1 MGERELPEGW
11 EWKRLGDVADIF
23 NGVTPPKSE
32 QRECGHPVLKI
43 KDIDEN
49 GQFKDNQKSFVDNA
63 FFLDNQK
70 KILKNGDTLILNAA
84 HSSDY
89 VSSKKCYISNFPEN
103 IIATGEWMII
113 RSNSGSI
120 DSKFIY
126 FLLTSGSISLKIK
139 TIVKGIHLYPK
150 DMANLRIPLPP
161 LSIQHQIV
169 AVLERTEAMKRQRR
183 EADALTGA
191 LLQSVFRE
199 MFGDPE
205 RNERG
210 WETKTLYDILSED
223 PQNGL
228 YKPSSEYSDSGTP
241 IVRIDSFYDGK
252 IGDLRNLKRINC
264 TEKEIAK
271 YQIHEGDVLINRVN
285 SLDFLGKC
293 GLVQKIY
300 ENTIYECNMIRMR
313 PNRTLVHP
321 TYLTA
326 FLCTQFVKNQ
336 ILNRAKNAVNQ
347 ASINQQDVKALNIL
361 IPPLALQQQFAHVV
375 ESVERI
381 RDQQVASGRQIEGLC
396 EGLMQRAFAGELVV

>member
-11 EWKRLGDVADIF
+11 EWKRLGDAINYQKGKKPNLLEEVPHPTSLPYLSADF
-23 NGVTPPKSE
+23 LRTAKST
-32 QRECGHPVLKI
+32 
-43 KDIDEN
+43 
-49 GQFKDNQKSFVDNA
+49 QF
-63 FFLDNQK
+63 
-70 KILKNGDTLILNAA
+70 I
-84 HSSDY
+84 
-89 VSSKKCYISNFPEN
+89 PEN
-103 IIATGEWMII
+103 ERNSCILANNQDILLIWDG
-113 RSNSGSI
+113 SNSGEVFLGKEGVVSSTMAKI
-120 DSKFIY
+120 KPKTTNLLQQYLFY
-126 FLLTSGSISLKIK
+126 FLKTQFNILNDGTNGSSIPHVSKSLFENIRLL
-139 TIVKGIHLYPK
+139 VP
-150 DMANLRIPLPP
+150 PLPV
-161 LSIQHQIV
+161 QRQIV
-169 AVLERTEAMKRQRR
+169 AVLENAEVVKRQRK
-183 EADALTGA
+183 EADSLTGA
-191 LLQSVFRE
+191 LLQSVFFE
-199 MFGDPE
+199 WFGDPE

-210 WETKTLYDILSED
+210 WETKKLYDILSED

-228 YKPSSEYSDSGTP
+228 YKPSSEYSDGGTP

-271 YQIHEGDVLINRVN
+271 YLIHEGDVLINRVN

-293 GLVQKIY
+293 GLVQKIF

-361 IPPLALQQQFAHVV
+361 IPPLDLQQQFARIVEDVV
-375 ESVERI
+375 RI
-381 RDQQVASGRQIEGLC
+381 REQQGASGKEIEGLC
-396 EGLMQRAFAGELVV
+396 EGLMQRAFAGELVMNEA